1 LVTFITTCMVSLVA
15 LIIWRLNPLIVL
27 FVFLVFGL
35 LDGVYLSSVLIKV
48 PQGAWF
54 TLVLACF
61 LSSIFILWRY
71 GKENQWRAEASDR
84 FHPSHLVTKAGDNK
98 LMLTPAF
105 GGGEITHINGFGIF
119 FDKAGDMTP
128 TVFIQFLSKFVA
140 TPDISVF
147 FHLRPLSTPYVPPEN
162 RYTVLRT
169 VIPNCYR
176 LIIRHGYTDEIVT
189 EDLGRLVYEQ
199 IRSFILSSPS
209 TLSPTDPSN
218 PNPESLASSS
228 SSENDAGIETAA
240 GEKVRALDK
249 AFETQVL
256 YIVGK
261 EQMRIK
267 EKTGIARRIALNAFL
282 WLRENTRS
290 KMAAMKIPT
299 DKLVEV
305 GFVKEI

>member
-1 LVTFITTCMVSLVA
+1 MVALVA
-15 LIIWRLNPLIVL
+15 LIIWRLHPIIVL
-27 FVFLVFGL
+27 FGFLVFAS

-54 TLVLACF
+54 TLAIACL
-61 LSSIFILWRY
+61 LSSVFILWRY

-98 LMLTPAF
+98 LVLTPAF
-105 GGGEITHINGFGIF
+105 GGGEITHIKGFGIF

-147 FHLRPLSTPYVPPEN
+147 FHLRPLSTPSVPPEN

-176 LIIRHGYTDEIVT
+176 LIIRHGYTDEVVT
-189 EDLGRLVYEQ
+189 EDLGGLIYEKL
-199 IRSFILSSPS
+199 RAFISSPS
-209 TLSPTDPSN
+209 STTNPSNLSN

-228 SSENDAGIETAA
+228 SSENSAGIETAV
-240 GEKVRALDK
+240 GERLRALEK
-249 AFETQVL
+249 AYETQVL

-267 EKTGIARRIALNAFL
+267 QGTGFVRRVMLSAFL

-299 DKLVEV
+299 GSLVEL
-305 GFVKEI
+305 GFVKEV